1 MTAKTTASGVPFDA
15 QGEMTDQ
22 ARRDAAM
29 KGFVS
34 EFGAVAASHLESCVR
49 CGMCA
54 EACHFYVA
62 TGNPAYT
69 PIHKLQPFE
78 QAYHR
83 HAGPFS
89 PIYRM
94 FGIVPSVSVE
104 KLQEWERLIFDACTM
119 CGRCTLA
126 CPMGIDIA
134 ELIKKARHGMFKA
147 GLIPDR
153 LQLMD
158 RTARAWGSPAT
169 PSEDFADIIRDTGE
183 ELGVPMNVDRDK
195 AEYLVTVAPAEL
207 TEHTKALADAAKVFN
222 AAGLDWTYHTDGF
235 EASNIGYLNGDLEL
249 QEKMTRKLIDCAV
262 KIGAKTLV
270 LPECGHAYGAARWEA
285 ARWYGGDIPVR
296 VIHMTEL
303 LAEVV
308 NSGKI
313 KLKPIAQSA
322 TFHDPCQ
329 LVRRGGVNEAPR
341 DVMKALDLKL
351 TELENTRALT
361 WCCGGGGG
369 VVSNTRADPIRYKA
383 FELKKREVDATGAE
397 RFVTACGQCRITLNL
412 GAKHFKWDKKVESLL
427 ELVADNLAD

>member
-1 MTAKTTASGVPFDA
+1 
-15 QGEMTDQ
+15 
-22 ARRDAAM
+22 
-29 KGFVS
+29 
-34 EFGAVAASHLESCVR
+34 
-49 CGMCA
+49 
-54 EACHFYVA
+54 
-62 TGNPAYT
+62 
-69 PIHKLQPFE
+69 
-78 QAYHR
+78 
-83 HAGPFS
+83 
-89 PIYRM
+89 
-94 FGIVPSVSVE
+94 
-104 KLQEWERLIFDACTM
+104 
-119 CGRCTLA
+119 
-126 CPMGIDIA
+126 MGIDIA

-383 FELKKREVDATGAE
+383 FELKKREVDATGTE